1 LTGPSKPSRGCATCK
16 KRKIKVGKQDFVYYA
31 KSLTDSQCDE
41 GRPTC
46 TQCEKSS
53 RVCLGY
59 KDEAD
64 YIFRNQ
70 TEKVTSRV
78 TKARKPRASRSPD
91 STSSKSGSVIVR
103 AKVDRTDVSTDMP
116 TTFMDSHLE
125 SNTHNQIMLRQGLS
139 QMGLAART
147 TICQQPTFSIEEEV
161 VQVYFRNFARLY
173 RTQDTVS
180 GFLPFLAPMYSN
192 AAKDSLLQTATH
204 AAALCAISQLPNQEH
219 LHYRAADTYGKAMR
233 IAAGALQD
241 PMQATSDE
249 TLQATLLLSLYEATN
264 HSIDA
269 WSNHVD
275 GASAIVQSRGMEQ
288 LENEQSLALF
298 RAARTLVL
306 INCIRQGKPSKQL
319 EAGMNWLCD
328 TTEDDP
334 LAYLTHCTI
343 ELPSLMEKTRRVCER
358 QRDAE
363 SMADMEVLIER
374 ACHLEA
380 TMQNWAA
387 SLSDEWLPYTIDY
400 IPEKPA
406 DPLNADAWVGP
417 VHAFVDGYKA
427 GVLNKL
433 HSCHMLCAQVI
444 LNGLEWLRPYDY
456 PMDDRYIHTRWIEQ
470 RTVDDICS
478 SVPFL
483 LGMGKQAARTPDQM
497 DTIVDLI
504 GGYSLIWPLTAA
516 SSCPRIS
523 KDQWLYIY
531 GRLAKIAKECG
542 LEQAL
547 LLSSDRKDQFVP
559 SA

>member
-1 LTGPSKPSRGCATCK
+1 MVYGGKPSRGCGTCK
-16 KRKIKVGKQDFVYYA
+16 KRKIK
-31 KSLTDSQCDE
+31 CDE

-46 TQCEKSS
+46 TQCQKSS

-70 TEKVTSRV
+70 TEKVTSRI
-78 TKARKPRASRSPD
+78 TKARKPRASKSPD
-91 STSSKSGSVIVR
+91 STSSKESAATCPKAVTTG
-103 AKVDRTDVSTDMP
+103 VSTNLP
-116 TTFMDSHLE
+116 ITFVDTQLE
-125 SNTHNQIMLRQGLS
+125 SGPHNQLVLMQKPS
-139 QMGLAART
+139 QRDLEALT
-147 TICQQPTFSIEEEV
+147 TICQQPSFSIEEDV
-161 VQVYFRNFARLY
+161 VNVYFRNFARLY
-173 RTQDTVS
+173 RTQDTVR
-180 GFLPFLAPMYSN
+180 GFLPFLAPMYSDSP
-192 AAKDSLLQTATH
+192 KGSLLRTATH
-204 AAALCAISQLPNQEH
+204 AAALCAISQLPDQKH
-219 LHYRAADTYGKAMR
+219 LQYRAADTYGKAMR
-233 IAAGALQD
+233 IAAGAFQD
-241 PMQATSDE
+241 PLQATSDE
-249 TLQATLLLSLYEATN
+249 TLQATLLLCLYESIKATD

-269 WSNHVD
+269 WSNHVE
-275 GASAIVQSRGMEQ
+275 GASAIVQSRGTKQ
-288 LENEQSLALF
+288 LDTEQSLALF
-298 RAARTLVL
+298 RAARTHML
-306 INCIRQGKPSKQL
+306 INCIRQGKPTRQL

-358 QRDAE
+358 QRNDE
-363 SMADMEVLIER
+363 SMADMEALIER

-387 SLSDEWLPYTIDY
+387 SLSDEWLPFTTNY
-400 IPEKPA
+400 IPEKPV
-406 DPLNADAWVGP
+406 DPLNAEEWVGP
-417 VHAFVDGYKA
+417 VHGFDDAHKA
-427 GVLNKL
+427 SVLNKL
-433 HSCHMLCAQVI
+433 HSCHMLCAAVI
-444 LNGLEWLRPYDY
+444 LNALEWLRPYDY

-478 SVPFL
+478 SVPFF
-483 LGMGKQAARTPDQM
+483 LGVGKQRARTPDQM
-497 DTIVDLI
+497 DTIADLI
-504 GGYSLIWPLTAA
+504 GGYSLIWPLHAA

-547 LLSSDRKDQFVP
+547 IISSEFKDRSLP